1 MDFQENGEEF
11 SLEDVETVVKNAIG
25 SVLNDVMYIPKKV
38 DEWSNSIIAGTL
50 KGLQSLNRP
59 FKYVVTVIIMQ
70 KNGAGLIS
78 VASTFWD
85 PIKDGFCKVTWEN
98 GTIQCIVSVYGVS
111 VNIDTSGELDGP

>member
-11 SLEDVETVVKNAIG
+11 SVEDVETVVKNAIG
-25 SVLNDVMYIPKKV
+25 SVLNGVMYIPKKV
-38 DEWSNSIIAGTL
+38 NEWSNSVITGTL

-85 PIKDGFCKVTWEN
+85 TSKDGLCKVTWEN
-98 GTIQCIVSVYGVS
+98 GTIQCIVSVYGLS
-111 VNIDTSGELDGP
+111 VNIDTPTETD